1 MKISKNK
8 SRRGITLTETV
19 IGIAIITLI
28 SAATLTLMLSQAK
41 MRRKTVEVMEATAI
55 AENALECYAHAGDV
69 GEDFKVLLS
78 LALGINIED
87 INLENLEK
95 EDGTEIQVNGMILN
109 MRKSD
114 KLYVTVTKN
123 GKPNDKSLAD
133 AEAKLWKTE
142 KE

>member
-55 AENALECYAHAGDV
+55 AENVLECYAHAGESKFFELLNNV
-69 GEDFKVLLS
+69 YTFGGEEKFGEELTIEGTNTKVKF
-78 LALGINIED
+78 NK
-87 INLENLEK
+87 NEK
-95 EDGTEIQVNGMILN
+95 FEVTVEHGSTEITRSI
-109 MRKSD
+109 
-114 KLYVTVTKN
+114 
-123 GKPNDKSLAD
+123 P
-133 AEAKLWKTE
+133 E
-142 KE
+142 

>member
-55 AENALECYAHAGDV
+55 AENALECYAHAGESKFFELLNDV
-69 GEDFKVLLS
+69 YTFENVYTFEGEEKFGEELTIEGTNTKVKF
-78 LALGINIED
+78 NF
-87 INLENLEK
+87 N
-95 EDGTEIQVNGMILN
+95 
-109 MRKSD
+109 
-114 KLYVTVTKN
+114 
-123 GKPNDKSLAD
+123 
-133 AEAKLWKTE
+133 KT
-142 KE
+142 